1 MPDDPHDLSREGEQP
16 FLHDLVCL
24 LAAPMQAWTTDD
36 GSIAPGAGAQGV
48 YVGDTRIVRGLATR
62 TDGWSV
68 AHLGTDDGMPRR
80 QTLRAVVR
88 RGGAIIDPEILLVR
102 ERAITGDALTE
113 TITLVN
119 ASRDPVTVA
128 LAVHLV
134 PDATPMDVVKT
145 GGGTQAGTVRVN
157 DEGWS
162 SADERVSV
170 RLETD
175 GACARDKLG
184 YSVTLHLAAPA
195 GGSAAGTW
203 SLHAVDLGAVVTAPR
218 SRDLAA
224 AAGRIAVPGGRDF
237 DLGRLLRRA
246 FDDLD
251 GLQLAVPGAPDATFI
266 GAGAPWFLT
275 LFGRDSIV
283 AASFLLPA
291 APHIAH
297 GTLAALARF
306 QGRTDDDATAEAP
319 GKIVHELRRD
329 VTRHVGHERFLL
341 PPRYYGTVDA
351 TPLWISLLH
360 DAWRAGMPQDAVA
373 ALVPNL
379 EAALGWLR
387 AAVAANPRGLLA
399 YHDPSG
405 RGLAN
410 HGWKDSGDAIRW
422 ADGSQA
428 VGPIALCE
436 VQGYAA
442 RAARQAAD
450 LLDALGRD
458 GAAELRSWAGD
469 LAERFRA
476 AFWVTDRA
484 TGARHPAMALD
495 AEGRAVDGMASN
507 MGHLL
512 GTGILDSDEKRAV
525 VDRLMDPTMFSGYG
539 IRTLST
545 TNGDYWPMRYHAGA
559 VWPHDTAMIIDGMLA
574 DGFAEEARTVA
585 EGLLAA
591 AASFDWRLPE
601 LFAGVARNESTRA
614 IPYPAACHPQAWSAA
629 AAVVVALALGGS
641 VRVTMAKPMPQTY
654 PRTTERPLGS
664 FWRSVLPRIATRMCA
679 A

>member
-1 MPDDPHDLSREGEQP
+1 
-16 FLHDLVCL
+16 
-24 LAAPMQAWTTDD
+24 MQAWTADD

-48 YVGDTRIVRGLATR
+48 YIGDTRIVRGLATR
-62 TDGWSV
+62 ADGWSV
-68 AHLGTDDGMPRR
+68 AHLGTDDGVPRR
-80 QTLRAVVR
+80 QKLRAVVR
-88 RGGAIIDPEILLVR
+88 RGGAIIDPEVLLVR

-128 LAVHLV
+128 LAVYV
-134 PDATPMDVVKT
+134 VRDATPMDVVKA
-145 GGGTQAGTVRVN
+145 GGGTQAGTVLVN

-175 GACARDKLG
+175 GACARDELG
-184 YSVTLHLAAPA
+184 CSVTWHLAAPA
-195 GGSAAGTW
+195 GGSAGGSW

-224 AAGRIAVPGGRDF
+224 AAGRIAVPGGRAF

-251 GLQLAVPGAPDATFI
+251 GLQLAMPGAPDATFI

-283 AASFLLPA
+283 AASLLLPA

-297 GTLAALARF
+297 GTLATLARF
-306 QGRTDDDATAEAP
+306 QGRTGDVATAEAP
-319 GKIVHELRRD
+319 GKIIHELRRD
-329 VTRHVGHERFLL
+329 VTHHVGHERFLL

-360 DAWRAGMPQDAVA
+360 DAWRAGMPQDDVG

-399 YHDPSG
+399 YHDPTG

-458 GAAELRSWAGD
+458 GAV
-469 LAERFRA
+469 RA
-476 AFWVTDRA
+476 PVVGRRA
-484 TGARHPAMALD
+484 
-495 AEGRAVDGMASN
+495 GRAVPRRVLGHRPCDRGTTPGDGARRRGPRRRRRGVEHGPPARH
-507 MGHLL
+507 GHPRFRREAGRRRPSHGPDDVLRVWHP
-512 GTGILDSDEKRAV
+512 DPVDDER
-525 VDRLMDPTMFSGYG
+525 RL
-539 IRTLST
+539 
-545 TNGDYWPMRYHAGA
+545 
-559 VWPHDTAMIIDGMLA
+559 LA
-574 DGFAEEARTVA
+574 DALSR
-585 EGLLAA
+585 
-591 AASFDWRLPE
+591 RR
-601 LFAGVARNESTRA
+601 GVAARHRDDHRRYA
-614 IPYPAACHPQAWSAA
+614 
-629 AAVVVALALGGS
+629 G
-641 VRVTMAKPMPQTY
+641 
-654 PRTTERPLGS
+654 
-664 FWRSVLPRIATRMCA
+664 
-679 A
+679 